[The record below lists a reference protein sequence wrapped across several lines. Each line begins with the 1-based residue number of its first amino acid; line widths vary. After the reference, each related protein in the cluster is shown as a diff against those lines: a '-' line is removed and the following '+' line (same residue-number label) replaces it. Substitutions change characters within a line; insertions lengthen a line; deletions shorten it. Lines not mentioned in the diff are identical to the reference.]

1 MTIPNGVRIVGGS
14 HRFPSL
20 RLRSWRGH
28 PDRRLVRRRSR
39 GGLELHW
46 VRQDKTVY
54 AAETELGARV
64 TLGRGKRVCIRYKN
78 FASWLRRRQE
88 GIDPVS
94 FRLLKDV
101 GGLVSHGNYDLHNG
115 ASGQL
120 RSFGSKGSVRD
131 RSDTEHDR
139 KLHEFDRVSV
149 GLSQLECSWFG
160 QSDTHELARQHTC
173 SLGCP
178 GCGRRGGRDVGRRV
192 SSGHGR

>member
-1 MTIPNGVRIVGGS
+1 MASGS
-14 HRFPSL
+14 LEDLTDFRRF
-20 RLRSWRGH
+20 GF
-28 PDRRLVRRRSR
+28 DR
-39 GGLELHW
+39 GGVIQTEGW
-46 VRQDKTVY
+46 SGGAREEVWNSIGSRQDKTVY